1 MKAIRGAT
9 TVSADTPEEIR
20 QAVKE
25 LLLKIKEQNKLN
37 EEDILFILFSNTAD
51 IHSLYPAKAAREAG
65 FAGPAL
71 FSAAEPDIEGSL
83 RHCIRVLLLVENCFE
98 VKHVYLHGAANLR
111 KDLKKFAIALDG
123 PSGSGKSTIAKI
135 LAKEYNILYLD
146 TGAMYRACALQAL
159 NDGVDIGDARAVEA
173 MLGNMRLHIEYK
185 DGAQHTFLG
194 EKDVSEEIRRPEVSM
209 AASNISALRCVRTK
223 MVDMQ
228 REIAGKMSCVLD
240 GRDIGSYVLPD
251 AEFKFYI
258 TAAVSVRAKRRYDE
272 LKAKGYDVDLKSLEK
287 EIELRDKN
295 DSTREF
301 SPLVQAADAAYLDTS
316 DMTIEEVIASI
327 KSKIQEK
334 V

>member
-20 QAVKE
+20 GAVKE
-25 LLLKIKEQNKLN
+25 LLLAIKEQNKLT
-37 EEDILFILFSNTAD
+37 EADIAFILFSNTAD
-51 IHSLYPAKAAREAG
+51 IRSLYPAKAAREAG

-71 FSAAEPDIEGSL
+71 FSAAEPDIEGAL
-83 RHCIRVLLLVENCFE
+83 PLCIRVMLLADNCSE
-98 VKHVYLHGAANLR
+98 AKHVYLRGAANLR
-111 KDLKKFAIALDG
+111 KDLKKFAVALDG

-159 NDGVDIGDARAVEA
+159 DDGVDMKDERSVEA
-173 MLGNMRLHIEYK
+173 MLARMQLRIEYK
-185 DGAQHTFLG
+185 DGVQHTCLG
-194 EKDVSEEIRRPEVSM
+194 DRDVSEEIRRPDVSM
-209 AASNISALRCVRTK
+209 AASNISALRCVRLK

-240 GRDIGSYVLPD
+240 GRDIGSYVLPN
-251 AEFKFYI
+251 AEFKFYV
-258 TAAVSVRAKRRYDE
+258 TASVSVRAKRRYDE
-272 LKAKGYDVDLKSLEK
+272 LRAKGYDVDLKELEA
-287 EIELRDKN
+287 EIEQRDKN

-301 SPLVQAADAAYLDTS
+301 SPLVRAEDAVYIDTS
-316 DMTIEEVIASI
+316 DLSVGQVVELI